1 MNFVC
6 YELFVITY
14 PISENFSDGFH
25 LAKMLF
31 SLKQF
36 VLFSLVFIFLLKY
49 NFDATSKKYLLELFT
64 TKN

>member
-6 YELFVITY
+6 YELLVITY

-25 LAKMLF
+25 LTKMLF

-49 NFDATSKKYLLELFT
+49 KL
-64 TKN
+64 